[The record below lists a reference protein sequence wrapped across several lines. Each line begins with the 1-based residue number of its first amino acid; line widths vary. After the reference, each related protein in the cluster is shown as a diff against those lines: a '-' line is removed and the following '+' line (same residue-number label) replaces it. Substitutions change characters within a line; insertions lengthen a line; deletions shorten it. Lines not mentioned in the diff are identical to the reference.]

1 MTRTVTRVHKGAGAG
16 THACPLEIAVNT
28 LLAVLNRFAA
38 AFHIAS
44 QARLRAPLSAFL
56 NHEERGG
63 PAPL

>member
-1 MTRTVTRVHKGAGAG
+1 M
-16 THACPLEIAVNT
+16 NT

-38 AFHIAS
+38 ALQTAT
-44 QARLRAPLSAFL
+44 QARLRAPLSAYL